1 MKLPIVLLDD
11 LLNGMKGDG
20 RCTFDIVKHEDVE
33 YGMATA
39 AELTYA
45 ATSLMYQS
53 IRGRGGVGGIITGV
67 GEYLCAA

>member
-1 MKLPIVLLDD
+1 
-11 LLNGMKGDG
+11 MKGDG

-33 YGMATA
+33 YAMATA

-45 ATSLMYQS
+45 ATSLMHQC
-53 IRGRGGVGGIITGV
+53 IRGRGGVGGAVTGV